1 MTNGR
6 DEQGAALLALL
17 RALDEAGYAFVA
29 PTPDSHGRVLARPR
43 PQRPATLRDVFGWS
57 RDFGPGEL
65 PGAVVDL
72 LDRGGALEKEGER
85 LRSTLRVSRLKGQLF
100 LHSAYPTDAED
111 SVFFGPDTY
120 RFADF
125 IDLELSG
132 GANVGRLVDIG
143 AGSGAGA
150 ITAAAICQA
159 GEVVMTDINPA
170 ALRLARINAEHAG
183 IRADAVLAD
192 GLEGMDGGIDLAL
205 ANPPYIVDNAER
217 AYRHGGDLHG
227 GQLSL
232 EMSVAAMDRLAPGGR
247 LLLYTGAAIVDG
259 ANPLLNALER
269 LAGERGC
276 EVSARELDPDVF
288 GEELSRPEYA
298 EVDRIAVIGAV
309 VSRRR

>member
-1 MTNGR
+1 MSGQH

-17 RALDEAGYAFVA
+17 RWLDEASYDFVA
-29 PTPDSHGRVLARPR
+29 PTPDTHARVLARPR
-43 PQRPATLRDVFGWS
+43 PQRSTTLRDVFGWS
-57 RDFGPGEL
+57 RDFRPGEL
-65 PGAVVDL
+65 PQSVVDL
-72 LDRGGALEKEGER
+72 LDLGGALEREGER
-85 LRSTLRVSRLKGQLF
+85 LRSTLRASRLKGRLF
-100 LHSAYPTDAED
+100 LHSAYPTDAAD

-125 IDLELSG
+125 IEAELPG
-132 GANVGRLVDIG
+132 GAAPGRLVDIG

-150 ITAAAICQA
+150 ITAAAICRV

-170 ALRLARINAEHAG
+170 ALRLAGVNAEHAG

-192 GLEGMDGGIDLAL
+192 GLEGVDGGIDLAL
-205 ANPPYIVDNAER
+205 ANPPYIVDDAER
-217 AYRHGGDLHG
+217 TYRHGGDLHG

-259 ANPLLNALER
+259 ANPLLNELKR
-269 LAGERGC
+269 LASERDC
-276 EVSARELDPDVF
+276 EVAARELDPDVF

-309 VSRRR
+309 VRRPR